1 PSLSRQTLRPGNGL
15 RFAIAHHPR
24 YALPRGRIT
33 CTFPPRRG
41 PAPRY
46 PRSSPATRTTFPYRL
61 VPEQNARPKA
71 RAKRRTK
78 SPNETPTKSPKEN
91 PLLER
96 RGTCHIFKSL
106 TNTQSY
112 GLF

>member
-61 VPEQNARPKA
+61 VPEQKA
-71 RAKRRTK
+71 RAKSPSKTPDQKPEQNAGPKARTK
-78 SPNETPTKSPKEN
+78 RQRRAQKKTPSWK
-91 PLLER
+91 
-96 RGTCHIFKSL
+96 GGGHVI
-106 TNTQSY
+106 Y
-112 GLF
+112 